1 MSKRNKTVQED
12 PAGGWR
18 TAMADFC
25 MSMMT
30 LFLVLWIVS
39 ITEIEQREAL
49 SEYFTEVGD
58 SDIKSKTPFFDP
70 TVRRE
75 SPHSPYLREVQRMV
89 GFQEHLRLEETPDGL
104 IVQLIETEDRSM
116 FHLGEYQLKPYF
128 EEILQKLGALIVESG
143 YDIAITGHTDAT
155 PFSRGSYLN
164 NWTLSYAR
172 ANTVREFMDFL
183 DMPASRIRSVSG
195 MADSRLLDETY
206 PRAAINRRVEIML
219 FFPSGSS
226 YPVEERFVSR

>member
-1 MSKRNKTVQED
+1 MRKKTVQED
-12 PAGGWR
+12 SSGGWR

-39 ITEIEQREAL
+39 IADVEQREAL
-49 SEYFTEVGD
+49 SEYFTESGD
-58 SDIKSKTPFFDP
+58 SDLKPEIPFFNP
-70 TVRRE
+70 TVMDE

-89 GFQEHLRLEETPDGL
+89 GFQEHLRLEEMPEGL
-104 IVQLIETEDRSM
+104 IVQLVETDDRSM

-128 EEILQKLGALIVESG
+128 EETLQQLGGLIVESG

-155 PFSRGSYLN
+155 PFTSGSYQD

-172 ANTVREFMDFL
+172 ANSVREFL
-183 DMPASRIRSVSG
+183 DYLGMPASRIRSVSG
-195 MADSRLLDETY
+195 MADSRLLDEIY
-206 PRAAINRRVEIML
+206 PKAAINRRVEIML
-219 FFPSGSS
+219 YFPSGSS
-226 YPVEERFVSR
+226 APIEGRVASR